1 MTCILEKNG
10 KMIRLLGIQVNMF
23 YQVKRAIDFDL
34 KVEQWSYGMALS
46 YYRGID
52 VCSLQIAKKWQ
63 ASNI

>member
-1 MTCILEKNG
+1 M
-10 KMIRLLGIQVNMF
+10 V

-52 VCSLQIAKKWQ
+52 VRSLKIAKKR
-63 ASNI
+63 AGVKHLEN

>member
-1 MTCILEKNG
+1 M
-10 KMIRLLGIQVNMF
+10 V

-52 VCSLQIAKKWQ
+52 VRSLKIAKKMAGVKHLGSQ
-63 ASNI
+63 C